1 MVVEYFIKIV
11 IPVVFASL
19 AAMFG
24 WFAGEKVGAM
34 VAGGVALAAAIGWTS
49 YSWTL
54 SMRQS
59 RISER
64 LAKRKRVREK
74 KTLRRAPCV

>member
-1 MVVEYFIKIV
+1 MIVEYFIKIV
-11 IPVVFASL
+11 IPVVFASF

-34 VAGGVALAAAIGWTS
+34 VAGGVALAAAISWTS

-64 LAKRKRVREK
+64 LAQRKRVRAK
-74 KTLRRAPCV
+74 KTFRRAPCV

>member
-11 IPVVFASL
+11 IPVVFASV

-24 WFAGEKVGAM
+24 WFAAEKVGAM
-34 VAGGVALAAAIGWTS
+34 VAGGVALASALGWTS

-59 RISER
+59 RITER
-64 LAKRKRVREK
+64 LAQRKRVRAR
-74 KTLRRAPCV
+74 KTLRRVPCV